1 INGLFLVVSLLD
13 LLFIPKKDKM
23 IFQRVIRH
31 EMERGITYT
40 GKITLQNASSYTV
53 NISLKEAVPPSFQAT
68 FPLQGSVEG
77 ESATTFTYH
86 VSPSV
91 RGKYCMDKLYVR
103 YWSVLGLWEKQT
115 AKYIEDMVKVIPDL
129 TETKRYLENAQ
140 RFLINEVEKIRMYS
154 EGSWVIKGDSKLFV
168 G

>member
-1 INGLFLVVSLLD
+1 MFVIFSVGVTYFFSISGIAWRWAFIINGLFLVVSLLD

-115 AKYIEDMVKVIPDL
+115 AKYIEDMVKVIPD
-129 TETKRYLENAQ
+129 
-140 RFLINEVEKIRMYS
+140 
-154 EGSWVIKGDSKLFV
+154 
-168 G
+168 